1 LGNFVPRAARNANW
15 GFCSEPIT
23 TLKEG
28 TMVNF
33 EEITDSMITLDV
45 SKAADLT
52 RAAIENGVP
61 AIEILNQGLLPGMK
75 IIGDRFRSGEFFL
88 PEVILGGRAMK
99 AAMAHLK
106 PAFKSEGVTIR
117 GRVAIGTVKDDIH
130 DIGKNLVIMMLE
142 GNGWDVID
150 LGVDVDAEQ
159 FCSFVMKN
167 DLDILGLSALL
178 TTTIPRLKEAI
189 DALETAG
196 LREKVKV
203 IVGGALVTQV
213 YADEIGADGFAP
225 NAVEAVAL
233 AEQLVK

>member
-117 GRVAIGTVKDDIH
+117 G
-130 DIGKNLVIMMLE
+130 KNLVIMMLE

>member
-1 LGNFVPRAARNANW
+1 MNNF
-15 GFCSEPIT
+15 G
-23 TLKEG
+23 
-28 TMVNF
+28 
-33 EEITDSMITLDV
+33 EITHSMIALDV
-45 SKAADLT
+45 SETADLT
-52 RAAIENGVP
+52 KAIIEDGVP

-88 PEVILGGRAMK
+88 PEVILAGRAMK

-106 PAFKSEGVTIR
+106 PAFQKEGTTIR

-142 GNGWDVID
+142 GNGWEVMD

-159 FCSFVMKN
+159 FCSFVREN

-178 TTTIPRLKEAI
+178 TTTMPSLKEAI

-196 LREKVKV
+196 LRGKVKV
-203 IVGGALVTQV
+203 MVGGALVTQV

-233 AEQLVK
+233 VGQLVKK